1 VLPNRL
7 APYHY
12 LPEQYRSG
20 KSASVREVSA
30 WLFARGRMAGHW
42 APWTSHADAGS
53 GGGGGTVAPIGGA
66 ACRGQNRL
74 RCGSTT
80 VVYGNRCQVPIVCV
94 PDVYIVARLHFR
106 WVDRCHSVAAWRERS
121 DAHEAA
127 IVRERRCGAEAA
139 VEVRT
144 GFVAS
149 PEVSADRASQGQPH
163 ARDQDRLPAH
173 RCRDPV
179 RQRSDA
185 GGDGAGIR
193 GASTLAQGSL
203 WGEDKVALAESPC
216 CTPLQ
221 TRDGKI
227 PLLTAPATTASRGLW
242 PITDPRKLQETPEEF
257 TASTTLTPS
266 WPCSTCAP
274 AKSN

>member
-53 GGGGGTVAPIGGA
+53 GGGGATVAPIGGA

-74 RCGSTT
+74 RWGSTT

-127 IVRERRCGAEAA
+127 LRRRLKCARGSWLLRRCPPTEHHKDNPMRA
-139 VEVRT
+139 T
-144 GFVAS
+144 K
-149 PEVSADRASQGQPH
+149 DRP
-163 ARDQDRLPAH
+163 PAH

-179 RQRSDA
+179 RKRSGA

>member
-30 WLFARGRMAGHW
+30 WLFARGWMAGHW

-80 VVYGNRCQVPIVCV
+80 VVYGNRCQVPTVCV

-127 IVRERRCGAEAA
+127 LRRRLKCARGSWLLRRCPPTEHHKDNPMRATKIGRPLTGVEALYASEVTLAATGLVFAVRPRWRKARCGARTKLPWPNPPA
-139 VEVRT
+139 VPR
-144 GFVAS
+144 FK
-149 PEVSADRASQGQPH
+149 
-163 ARDQDRLPAH
+163 
-173 RCRDPV
+173 
-179 RQRSDA
+179 
-185 GGDGAGIR
+185 R
-193 GASTLAQGSL
+193 GMAKYPFSR
-203 WGEDKVALAESPC
+203 
-216 CTPLQ
+216 PLQ
-221 TRDGKI
+221 
-227 PLLTAPATTASRGLW
+227 PPPAAACGRSPTHGHCRR
-242 PITDPRKLQETPEEF
+242 PRRVYGFHNADALM
-257 TASTTLTPS
+257 AMLYL
-266 WPCSTCAP
+266 CAGEVELNP
-274 AKSN
+274 ALPK